1 MMKSHTFIAFG
12 LPFPGTHL
20 LLCDTVPLIVLLEA
34 QRNDTRHVG
43 GYQEYGVALPAKEA
57 VKWFETCILPFL
69 GSSSLYSQTMLAIS
83 VLAQYSNKGA

>member
-20 LLCDTVPLIVLLEA
+20 LLCDTVPLIVLSEA

-43 GYQEYGVALPAKEA
+43 GYQENWSG
-57 VKWFETCILPFL
+57 FTC
-69 GSSSLYSQTMLAIS
+69 QTSCEM
-83 VLAQYSNKGA
+83 V